1 MGQVRKQT
9 IVWRRELIDG
19 DYWTT
24 LGKLKTKKQLR
35 KAIFFLA
42 EIVETLDE
50 RLNELKDHVG
60 ERQIFK

>member
-19 DYWTT
+19 DYWTNF
-24 LGKLKTKKQLR
+24 GKLKTKKQLR
-35 KAIFFLA
+35 EAIFFLA

-50 RLNELKDHVG
+50 RLVELKDHVG
-60 ERQIFK
+60 ERQVFK